1 MQIAVLVGSLRK
13 DSHNRRLVEALKK
26 LAPADFSFTDI
37 RIDDLPHY
45 NQDDDG
51 AQAGAVTR
59 MKAEIAGADA
69 LFFATPEYNRSVSGV
84 LKNAID
90 HGSRPYG
97 ESIWAGKPAGIVG
110 ASIGAIGTAIAQQ
123 HLRTILSVLDV
134 AVLPQPDAYVQIR
147 DATFDADG
155 KISEASRDFFQNWM
169 DRYANWVRKLA
180 A

>member
-13 DSHNRRLVEALKK
+13 DSYNRRLVNALKK
-26 LAPADFSFTDI
+26 LAPADFTFTDI

-45 NQDDDG
+45 DQDDD
-51 AQAGAVTR
+51 ASQADAVKR
-59 MKAEIAGADA
+59 IKAEIAGADA
-69 LFFATPEYNRSVSGV
+69 LLFATPEYNRSVSGV

-97 ESIWAGKPAGIVG
+97 ESIWAGKPAGVIG
-110 ASIGAIGTAIAQQ
+110 ASIGAIGTALAQQ
-123 HLRTILSVLDV
+123 HLRTILSALDV
-134 AVLPQPDAYVQIR
+134 AVLPQPDAYIQIS

-155 KISEASRDFFQNWM
+155 NISETSRDFFQNWM

-180 A
+180 Q